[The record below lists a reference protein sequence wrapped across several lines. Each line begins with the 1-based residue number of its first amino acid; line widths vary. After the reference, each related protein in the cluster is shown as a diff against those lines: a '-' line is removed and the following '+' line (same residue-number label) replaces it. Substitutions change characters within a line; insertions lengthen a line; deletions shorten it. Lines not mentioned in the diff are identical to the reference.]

1 MELVGRYRIERRIG
15 EGAMADVYRAHDP
28 SIDRVIAIKIL
39 KAEFRQNPEIAARF
53 LREAKAAGA
62 LSHPN
67 IVTIYDV
74 GAVDGYPY
82 IAMELL
88 DGEPL
93 DEVIRRLGRLPVP
106 VVTRVGHQLAKAL
119 EYAHGLGVV
128 HRDIK
133 PSNIMICD
141 NGRTAK
147 ILDFGIARMGEADR
161 VRAEVNM
168 LRTQVGQVLGTPR
181 YMSPEQALGLEID
194 HRSDL
199 FSLGVVLYE
208 MITGR
213 IAFGG
218 SSMATIAIQITQQKP
233 EPIDGVVRDCP
244 RGLQFIV
251 EKLLAKQP
259 ERRFANGGEVA
270 VALRREKEALNAE
283 GPSKKKWSSLPFRLT
298 VLMGVVTALALTL
311 SISLVLH
318 RQYQTMERM
327 ALTSGSS
334 IASFVADNV
343 SLRAVDNAGL
353 PAAQQDWL
361 PVQAFVGAASR
372 DPNMQQITMVDAF
385 GIIRGS
391 SDPRQVGRRY
401 VPAPD
406 EAVVERAAQQVVT
419 SLGTGKRE
427 GFRFVRTIS
436 YAGQPFGK
444 VDLVVGKADLKAAA
458 ASSRNLLLALGLV
471 IFLAV
476 LSISY
481 AVAQLLARPIR
492 RLKQALVDASSG
504 KLDFRIS
511 HNRTDE
517 FGELFDGFNAL
528 AAALQASAS
537 GREATMEATSLDATR
552 IDARTSVPEA
562 STQPSSIVQRLRR
575 RA

>member
-28 SIDRVIAIKIL
+28 SIDRIIAIKIL
-39 KAEFRQNPEIAARF
+39 KNEFRQNPEIATRF

-67 IVTIYDV
+67 IVTIHDV
-74 GAVDGYPY
+74 GEVDGYPY

-88 DGEPL
+88 DGQPL
-93 DEVIRRLGRLPVP
+93 DEIIRSNGKLPLPV
-106 VVTRVGHQLAKAL
+106 VMRLGHQLAKAL
-119 EYAHGLGVV
+119 EYAHAQGVV

-133 PSNIMICD
+133 PSNIMISD

-161 VRAEVNM
+161 IRAEVNM

-233 EPIDGVVRDCP
+233 EPIAGIVRECP

-259 ERRFANGGEVA
+259 ERRFATGGELA
-270 VALRREKEALNAE
+270 AALRREKEALSAE
-283 GPSKKKWSSLPFRLT
+283 APSTKKWSSLPFRLT
-298 VLMGVVTALALTL
+298 VLMGLVTAIALTM
-311 SISLVLH
+311 SISLVLN
-318 RQYQTMERM
+318 RQYQAMERM

-334 IASFVADNV
+334 IASFVANNV

-353 PAAQQDWL
+353 PPAQQDWL

-372 DPNMQQITMVDAF
+372 DPNVQHITMVDAF
-385 GIIRGS
+385 GVIRGS
-391 SDPRQVGRRY
+391 SDPRDVGKRY
-401 VPAPD
+401 ASPSD
-406 EAVVERAAQQVVT
+406 ETLVATAAQNVVT
-419 SLGTGKRE
+419 SLGNGKDE

-458 ASSRNLLLALGLV
+458 ASSRDLLLALGLV
-471 IFLAV
+471 IFIAV
-476 LSISY
+476 LSVSY

-492 RLKQALVDASSG
+492 RLKRALVDAASG

-528 AAALQASAS
+528 AAALQSSAPRPGS
-537 GREATMEATSLDATR
+537 SMEATSLDATR
-552 IDARTSVPEA
+552 IDARAPSPALNPE
-562 STQPSSIVQRLRR
+562 PSSIVQRLRR